1 MNIYVEKNV
10 NFDEV
15 MKFFISVVYYM
26 YDLKCNYWNKCNM
39 LLKDINNMNVD
50 KFRIYGFVILGDF
63 WNIYW
68 NNKKWYEK
76 KMKYL
81 Y

>member
-1 MNIYVEKNV
+1 
-10 NFDEV
+10 
-15 MKFFISVVYYM
+15 
-26 YDLKCNYWNKCNM
+26 M

-76 KMKYL
+76 KNEIFILIYVYK
-81 Y
+81 